1 MIKVASPLARPL
13 KATRRAR
20 GIGGI
25 GKETDGMSKTVAK
38 ITIGALIGGVVGFL
52 IGLVLASTSIGGNP
66 FLYASIGIAVG
77 AGVSTVFGNDE
88 RD

>member
-1 MIKVASPLARPL
+1 MV
-13 KATRRAR
+13 R
-20 GIGGI
+20 GTGGV

-66 FLYASIGIAVG
+66 FLYAGIGIAVG
-77 AGVSTVFGNDE
+77 AGVSTVFGSDE